1 MIFHYVDSALMCE
14 EEIPGVTWDVTA
26 HSSKY
31 YDSSWYGGFRYFVAE
46 SMTTGAA
53 RRIAHGLG
61 GILWEGAP
69 PSRQLVGA
77 TVDLS
82 RELSRHAMYGEH
94 PRPLCR

>member
-1 MIFHYVDSALMCE
+1 MIFHYVDCGALMSE
-14 EEIPGVTWDVTA
+14 EEIPGVTWDVST
-26 HSSKY
+26 HSGER
-31 YDSSWYGGFRYFVAE
+31 YDSSWYGGFRFLVAE
-46 SMTTGAA
+46 SMTIGAA

-69 PSRQLVGA
+69 PSRQLVGT

-94 PRPLCR
+94 PRSLR